1 MAHPVNSRQRSTTK
15 AALYTP
21 YRPNLVA
28 QSAWFT
34 DDFFSCDTQP
44 SPPVIIGASAPIH
57 KTRKPSAIT
66 PEGVTFKK
74 VHDAGPIA
82 ARQHT
87 VLWFVMISRPLGQQL
102 AGACNTYITASV
114 TFRPLILISC
124 SSG

>member
-1 MAHPVNSRQRSTTK
+1 MK

-44 SPPVIIGASAPIH
+44 SPAVIIGASAPIH

-74 VHDAGPIA
+74 VHDAGPINCATAYCFVVCDDLASARTA
-82 ARQHT
+82 ASGGLQH
-87 VLWFVMISRPLGQQL
+87 LHHRIRHHPP
-102 AGACNTYITASV
+102 A
-114 TFRPLILISC
+114 
-124 SSG
+124 